1 MQGLGVGHGF
11 GGAADF
17 RFRHD
22 FQQRRAGAV
31 QVDAAH
37 ARVVFMQRLAGV
49 FFQVG
54 ARQVDRL
61 GDEFAILFIA
71 EGQGAADDDG
81 VFELAD
87 LVALGRIR
95 IKIVFAREDR
105 VRRDGGAHGQAEA
118 DRAVD
123 GLLVHHGQHAWQGQ
137 VDGASLRIGVGAVLD
152 RRTAENFG
160 FGRELHVVLKT
171 DDDFPLHSVLAYFL
185 VAPPGRRVCSY

>member
-1 MQGLGVGHGF
+1 MQRLGVGHGF

-17 RFRHD
+17 RFRDD

-37 ARVVFMQRLAGV
+37 ARIVFMQRFTGV

-61 GDEFAILFIA
+61 GDEFAILFVA

-87 LVALGRIR
+87 LVALGRVR
-95 IKIVFAREDR
+95 IKIVLAREDR
-105 VRRDGGAHGQAEA
+105 VRRHGGAHGQTEA

-123 GLLVHHGQHAWQGQ
+123 GRQFASNCGLMRLRFLKPSCSPCLTLICHVPRLV
-137 VDGASLRIGVGAVLD
+137 
-152 RRTAENFG
+152 
-160 FGRELHVVLKT
+160 
-171 DDDFPLHSVLAYFL
+171 
-185 VAPPGRRVCSY
+185 